1 MKPSIWS
8 ALAAGAALALATCA
22 WAADGDTGLT
32 RESKTIRVTFDGR
45 QPGLTALNVDS
56 LGRGAFGKNPIVE
69 QAAPAVAYQVTQ
81 SGGWVRYS
89 AAGHSLWEMRAEGD
103 TLRLRSLY
111 GAGAAAMTMP
121 MTWRFNPDLTHA
133 TLLGHVTAAGDIAL
147 PAVLHLPGM
156 GSMRVLAETGA
167 KTGAKADGGVALGYV
182 AHRSPKRYVDV
193 TFPAATRAEGW
204 VEYRLQTAAIYPAV
218 PGVNLMDPK
227 YDGFRRD
234 WLDIFQQQ
242 AEQHVLAN
250 NAASDAVGF
259 TVFLYADMARYTP
272 RLAPGLTAMD
282 LVRETLDRYLGG
294 FVGYGM
300 AGYQLFDAPLRGEEY
315 PQGSLD
321 TYPSMLIAAYD
332 YEDATG
338 DRAWLRAHYK
348 GLHAWAETM
357 TAPNADGSPLL
368 ESALSGNAG
377 SWPPKVKLRPS
388 NWWDTIGFGHQD
400 AYANALGYRA
410 LRSMAVLAKEA
421 GDAAGAAKYRERAE
435 ALRAVYAQAFVDPA
449 TGVVAGWRSAD
460 GQLHDYY
467 FTFVNGMAV
476 EYGLIGG
483 AVAKRAMDGIVS
495 EMQKV
500 GYTNFSLGLPGN
512 LIPIR
517 LADYAGQGRDAG
529 RPTREDGSDGFQI
542 YENGGATAC
551 WAYFTIAALDK
562 VGERD
567 EAERMLMPMVEGF
580 AEQGFSQRQANG
592 RTTDWRDWQGGAHGY
607 EGMLVDNY
615 YTLLAVLERA
625 GRVAKLP

>member
-1 MKPSIWS
+1 MKRGLRR
-8 ALAAGAALALATCA
+8 ALAACAAVALIGCA
-22 WAADGDTGLT
+22 WAANASGTATLT
-32 RESKTIRVTFDGR
+32 RQSKTIQVTFDAQ
-45 QPGLTALNVDS
+45 QPGLAALSVDS
-56 LGRGAFGKNPIVE
+56 LGRGEFSKSPIVE
-69 QAAPAVAYQVTQ
+69 QAAPAADYKVTE
-81 SGGWVRYS
+81 SGGWVQYAP
-89 AAGHSLWEMRAEGD
+89 AAEPGHAVWEMRAEGD
-103 TLRLRSLY
+103 TLRLKSVYRM
-111 GAGAAAMTMP
+111 GAAA
-121 MTWRFNPDLTHA
+121 MTWRFNPDITHA

-156 GSMRVLAETGA
+156 GSLRIFVETGD
-167 KTGAKADGGVALGYV
+167 KAGGVALGYV
-182 AHRSPKRYVDV
+182 AHRRPTRYVDV
-193 TFPAATRAEGW
+193 TFPPATAGQRW
-204 VEYRLQTAAIYPAV
+204 VEYTLRTAAIYPAV
-218 PGVNLMDPK
+218 PGVNLLDRR

-234 WLDIFQQQ
+234 WLNIFQQQ

-250 NAASDAVGF
+250 NAASDAVAF

-272 RLAPGLTAMD
+272 QLAPGLTAMD

-294 FVGYGM
+294 FAGYGM
-300 AGYQLFDAPLRGEEY
+300 PGYQLYDAPLRAEEY
-315 PQGSLD
+315 PHGSLD
-321 TYPSMLIAAYD
+321 TYPSLLIAAYD
-332 YEDATG
+332 YVDATG
-338 DRAWLRAHYK
+338 DRAWLRAHYS

-357 TAPNADGSPLL
+357 TAPNADRSPLL
-368 ESALSGNAG
+368 ESALSGDSG

-410 LRSMAVLAKEA
+410 LRSMAVLAQEA

-435 ALRAVYAQAFVDPA
+435 ALRAAYTQAFVDPA

-467 FTFVNGMAV
+467 FTFVNGIAV
-476 EYGLIGG
+476 QYGLIDG
-483 AVAKRAMDGIVS
+483 AVARRAMDGIVA
-495 EMQKV
+495 EMAKV

-529 RPTREDGSDGFQI
+529 RPTRADGSDGFQI

-551 WAYFTIAALDK
+551 WAYYTIAALYK
-562 VGERD
+562 VGER
-567 EAERMLMPMVEGF
+567 AEGDRMLMPMLEGF

-592 RTTDWRDWQGGAHGY
+592 RSTDWRDWHGGAHGY

-615 YTLLAVLERA
+615 YTLMAVLDRA
-625 GRVAKLP
+625 HMVAKLP